1 MSKNTVNFMLH
12 IKVYKSINGNAYNY
26 LLKSRDF
33 FLVRTC
39 TVFGNRFADINLKG
53 DLFGGVT
60 TAIIS
65 LPLALAFGVASGA
78 GAEAGLW
85 GAIMVGFFAALF
97 GGSSSLISEP
107 TGPMTVIMTAVL
119 TSMMAKYPETGMA
132 MSFTVVIMAG
142 AFQVLLGT
150 LKLGKYITL
159 MPYSVISGFM
169 SGIGVIL
176 IILQISPLLGHLAPA
191 GGVIGTL
198 SALPDNILNLKFSE
212 LFLGLLT
219 LGILFFLPQ
228 KYRRYV
234 PAQLIALV
242 AVTLLSVIFFDT
254 DSIRRIGEIPA
265 GLPSLVLP
273 HINADMF
280 TTMVIDALVLGTL
293 GCIDTLLT
301 AVIGDSLTRKEH
313 DSDKELRGQGLA
325 NIISGLFGALPGAG
339 ATMGTVTNIQ
349 VGARSP
355 LSGII
360 RALVLAL
367 VVLVAG
373 GLTEPIPM
381 AVLAGIAVYVGFNIL
396 DWSFIQRAHKVNV
409 QGMAIMYG
417 VMLLTVFVDLIVAV
431 GLGVFIS
438 NIIIIE
444 QLSRVQA
451 RQVKA
456 ISDADENSVPL
467 TDSERGLL
475 DKANGKVL
483 FFYLSGPMIF
493 SVSKAISQ
501 QHSSISDYDVMIL
514 DLTDVPM
521 IDVTVGLA
529 LENAIKDALDARCE
543 VLLLCPN
550 INTRQQLEKF
560 HVLTLVPEGNTYLFR
575 YEALQASLKYV
586 KNTDLLEPT

>member
-1 MSKNTVNFMLH
+1 MFR
-12 IKVYKSINGNAYNY
+12 G
-26 LLKSRDF
+26 
-33 FLVRTC
+33 
-39 TVFGNRFADINLKG
+39 RFADIDLKG
-53 DLFGGVT
+53 DVFGGVT

-85 GAIMVGFFAALF
+85 GAILVGLFAALF
-97 GGSSSLISEP
+97 GGSSTLISEP
-107 TGPMTVIMTAVL
+107 TGPMTVIMTAIL
-119 TSMMAKYPETGMA
+119 TSMVARYPEAGLA
-132 MSFTVVIMAG
+132 VSFTVVMMAG
-142 AFQVLLGT
+142 AFQILLGT

-176 IILQISPLLGHLAPA
+176 IILQLSPLLGQAAPA
-191 GGVIGTL
+191 GGVMGTL
-198 SALPDNILNLKFSE
+198 TALPEIISQMKFSE

-219 LGILFFLPQ
+219 LGILFFLPAQ
-228 KYRRYV
+228 YCKQV
-234 PAQLIALV
+234 PVQLIALV
-242 AVTLLSVIFFDT
+242 GVTLISVLLFDS
-254 DSIRRIGEIPA
+254 DEIRRIGVIPA
-265 GLPSLVLP
+265 GLPSFVIP
-273 HINADMF
+273 TFNAEMF

-325 NIISGLFGALPGAG
+325 NMIAGLFGALPGAG

-355 LSGII
+355 LSGVV

-396 DWSFIQRAHKVNV
+396 DWSFIQRAHKVSV

-438 NIIIIE
+438 NILIIE
-444 QLSRVQA
+444 RLSREQA

-456 ISDADENSVPL
+456 ISDADENDVPL
-467 TDSERGLL
+467 TDSERALL
-475 DKANGKVL
+475 DQANGKVL

-493 SVSKAISQ
+493 SVSKAIAR
-501 QHSSISDYDVMIL
+501 QHNHISDYEAMIL

-529 LENAIKDALDARCE
+529 LENAINDALDAHCA
-543 VLLLCPN
+543 VYLLCPN
-550 INTRQQLEKF
+550 VHTKQQLEKF
-560 HVLTLVPEGNTYLFR
+560 HILDLVPTEQTFSFR
-575 YEALQASLKYV
+575 YEALNAAV
-586 KNTDLLEPT
+586 KQVAQNR

>member
-1 MSKNTVNFMLH
+1 MF
-12 IKVYKSINGNAYNY
+12 G
-26 LLKSRDF
+26 SRF
-33 FLVRTC
+33 K
-39 TVFGNRFADINLKG
+39 DINFKG
-53 DLFGGVT
+53 DIFGGVT

-85 GAIMVGFFAALF
+85 GAIMVGLFASLF
-97 GGSSSLISEP
+97 GGSNTLISEP

-132 MSFTVVIMAG
+132 MTFTVVMMAG
-142 AFQVLLGT
+142 AFQILLGT
-150 LKLGKYITL
+150 LKMGKYVTL

-176 IILQISPLLGHLAPA
+176 IILQLSPLLGHAAPA
-191 GGVIGTL
+191 GGVLGTL
-198 SALPDNILNLKFSE
+198 SALPETISNLKFNE

-219 LGILFFLPQ
+219 LGILFFFPK
-228 KYRRYV
+228 KYRKYV
-234 PAQLIALV
+234 PAQLVALV
-242 AVTLLSVIFFDT
+242 AVTLLSVMLFDT
-254 DSIRRIGEIPA
+254 EDIRRIGEIPA
-265 GLPSLVLP
+265 GLPSLVAP
-273 HINADMF
+273 HIDPDMF
-280 TTMVIDALVLGTL
+280 VEMVIDALVLGTL

-325 NIISGLFGALPGAG
+325 NMISGLFGALPGAG

-355 LSGII
+355 LSGVV

-396 DWSFIQRAHKVNV
+396 DWSFIQRAHKVSFS
-409 QGMAIMYG
+409 GMAIMYG

-431 GLGVFIS
+431 GLGVFVS
-438 NIIIIE
+438 NIMIIE
-444 QLSRVQA
+444 RLSREQA

-456 ISDADENSVPL
+456 ISDADEDDVPL

-475 DKANGKVL
+475 DRANGRVL

-493 SVSKAISQ
+493 SVSKAISR
-501 QHSSISDYDVMIL
+501 QHTSISDYDVMIL

-521 IDVTVGLA
+521 LDVTVGLA

-543 VLLLCPN
+543 VYLLCPN
-550 INTRQQLEKF
+550 QRTREQLEKF
-560 HVLTLVPEGNTYLFR
+560 HIIDLVPDNNMYQFR
-575 YEALQASLKYV
+575 YEALNAAVAHVESDQYQRMTA
-586 KNTDLLEPT
+586 

>member
-1 MSKNTVNFMLH
+1 MF
-12 IKVYKSINGNAYNY
+12 G
-26 LLKSRDF
+26 SRF
-33 FLVRTC
+33 K
-39 TVFGNRFADINLKG
+39 DINFKG
-53 DLFGGVT
+53 DIFGGVT

-85 GAIMVGFFAALF
+85 GAIMVGLFASLF
-97 GGSSSLISEP
+97 GGSNTLISEP

-132 MSFTVVIMAG
+132 MTFTVVMMAG
-142 AFQVLLGT
+142 AFQILLGT
-150 LKLGKYITL
+150 LKMGKYVTL

-176 IILQISPLLGHLAPA
+176 IILQLSPLLGHAAPT
-191 GGVIGTL
+191 GGVLGTL
-198 SALPDNILNLKFSE
+198 SALPETISNLKFNE

-219 LGILFFLPQ
+219 LGILFFFPK
-228 KYRRYV
+228 KYRKYV
-234 PAQLIALV
+234 PAQLVALV
-242 AVTLLSVIFFDT
+242 AVTLLSVMLFDT
-254 DSIRRIGEIPA
+254 EDIRRIGEIPA
-265 GLPSLVLP
+265 GLPSLVAP
-273 HINADMF
+273 HIDPDMF
-280 TTMVIDALVLGTL
+280 VEMVIDALVLGTL

-325 NIISGLFGALPGAG
+325 NMISGLFGALPGAG

-355 LSGII
+355 LSGVV

-396 DWSFIQRAHKVNV
+396 DWSFIQRAHKVSFS
-409 QGMAIMYG
+409 GMAIMYG

-431 GLGVFIS
+431 GLGVFVS
-438 NIIIIE
+438 NIMIIE
-444 QLSRVQA
+444 RLSREQA

-456 ISDADENSVPL
+456 ISDADEDDVPL

-475 DKANGKVL
+475 DRANGRVL

-493 SVSKAISQ
+493 SVSKAISR
-501 QHSSISDYDVMIL
+501 QHTSISDYDVMIL

-521 IDVTVGLA
+521 LDVTVGLA
-529 LENAIKDALDARCE
+529 LENAIKDALDAHCE
-543 VLLLCPN
+543 VYLLFPN
-550 INTRQQLEKF
+550 QRTREQLEKF
-560 HVLTLVPEGNTYLFR
+560 HVIDLVPDNNMYQFR
-575 YEALQASLKYV
+575 YEALNAAVAHVESDQYQRMTA
-586 KNTDLLEPT
+586 

>member
-1 MSKNTVNFMLH
+1 MF
-12 IKVYKSINGNAYNY
+12 G
-26 LLKSRDF
+26 SRF
-33 FLVRTC
+33 K
-39 TVFGNRFADINLKG
+39 DINFKG
-53 DLFGGVT
+53 DIFGGVT

-85 GAIMVGFFAALF
+85 GAIMVGLFASLF
-97 GGSSSLISEP
+97 GGSNTLISEP

-132 MSFTVVIMAG
+132 MTFTVVMMAG
-142 AFQVLLGT
+142 AFQILLGT
-150 LKLGKYITL
+150 LKMGKYVTL

-176 IILQISPLLGHLAPA
+176 IILQLSPLLGHAAPT
-191 GGVIGTL
+191 GGVLGTL
-198 SALPDNILNLKFSE
+198 SALPETISNLKFNE

-219 LGILFFLPQ
+219 LGILFFFPK
-228 KYRRYV
+228 KYRKYV
-234 PAQLIALV
+234 PAQLVALV
-242 AVTLLSVIFFDT
+242 AVTLLSVMLFDT
-254 DSIRRIGEIPA
+254 EDIRRIGEIPA
-265 GLPSLVLP
+265 GLPSLVAL
-273 HINADMF
+273 HIDSDMF
-280 TTMVIDALVLGTL
+280 VEMVIDALVLGTL

-325 NIISGLFGALPGAG
+325 NMISGLFGALPGAG

-355 LSGII
+355 LSGVV

-396 DWSFIQRAHKVNV
+396 DWSFIQRAHKVSFS
-409 QGMAIMYG
+409 GMAIMYG

-431 GLGVFIS
+431 GLGVFVS
-438 NIIIIE
+438 NIMIIE
-444 QLSRVQA
+444 RLSREQA

-456 ISDADENSVPL
+456 ISDADEDDVPL

-475 DKANGKVL
+475 DRANGRVL

-493 SVSKAISQ
+493 SVSKAISR
-501 QHSSISDYDVMIL
+501 QHTSISDYDVMIL

-521 IDVTVGLA
+521 LDVTVGLA
-529 LENAIKDALDARCE
+529 LENAIKDALDAHCE
-543 VLLLCPN
+543 VYLLCPN
-550 INTRQQLEKF
+550 QRTREQLEKF
-560 HVLTLVPEGNTYLFR
+560 HVIDLVPDNNMYQFR
-575 YEALQASLKYV
+575 YEALNAAVAHVESDQYQRMTA
-586 KNTDLLEPT
+586 

>member
-1 MSKNTVNFMLH
+1 MF
-12 IKVYKSINGNAYNY
+12 G
-26 LLKSRDF
+26 SRF
-33 FLVRTC
+33 E
-39 TVFGNRFADINLKG
+39 DINFKG
-53 DLFGGVT
+53 DVFGGVT

-85 GAIMVGFFAALF
+85 GAIMVGLFASLF
-97 GGSSSLISEP
+97 GGSNTLISEP

-132 MSFTVVIMAG
+132 MTFTVVMMAG
-142 AFQVLLGT
+142 AFQILLGT
-150 LKLGKYITL
+150 LKLGKYVTL

-176 IILQISPLLGHLAPA
+176 IILQLSPLMGHAAPS
-191 GGVIGTL
+191 GGVLGTL
-198 SALPDNILNLKFSE
+198 SALPETISNLKFSE
-212 LFLGLLT
+212 LFLGLLA
-219 LGILFFLPQ
+219 LGILFFFPKQ
-228 KYRRYV
+228 YRKYV
-234 PAQLIALV
+234 PAQLVALV
-242 AVTLLSVIFFDT
+242 AVTLLSVILFDT
-254 DSIRRIGEIPA
+254 EDIRRIGEIPA
-265 GLPSLVLP
+265 GLPSLVAP
-273 HINADMF
+273 YIDTDMF
-280 TTMVIDALVLGTL
+280 VEMVIDALVLGTL

-325 NIISGLFGALPGAG
+325 NMISGLFGALPGAG

-355 LSGII
+355 LSGVI
-360 RALVLAL
+360 RALMLAL

-396 DWSFIQRAHKVNV
+396 DWSFIQRAHKVSFS
-409 QGMAIMYG
+409 GMAVMYG

-444 QLSRVQA
+444 RLSREQA

-456 ISDADENSVPL
+456 ISDADEDDVPL

-475 DKANGKVL
+475 DRANGKVL

-493 SVSKAISQ
+493 SVSKAISR

-529 LENAIKDALDARCE
+529 LENAIKDALDANCA
-543 VLLLCPN
+543 VYLLCPN
-550 INTRQQLEKF
+550 ERTREQLEKF
-560 HVLTLVPEGNTYLFR
+560 HVIDLVPDENMYQFR
-575 YEALQASLKYV
+575 YEALNAAVAHVEADQYQRITA
-586 KNTDLLEPT
+586 

>member
-1 MSKNTVNFMLH
+1 MF
-12 IKVYKSINGNAYNY
+12 G
-26 LLKSRDF
+26 SRF
-33 FLVRTC
+33 E
-39 TVFGNRFADINLKG
+39 DINFKG
-53 DLFGGVT
+53 DVFGGVT

-85 GAIMVGFFAALF
+85 GAIMVGLFASLF
-97 GGSSSLISEP
+97 GGSNTLISEP

-132 MSFTVVIMAG
+132 MTFTVVMMAG
-142 AFQVLLGT
+142 AFQILLGT
-150 LKLGKYITL
+150 LKLGKYVTL

-176 IILQISPLLGHLAPA
+176 IILQLSPLMGHAAPS
-191 GGVIGTL
+191 GGVLGTL
-198 SALPDNILNLKFSE
+198 SALPDTISNLKFSE

-219 LGILFFLPQ
+219 LGILFFFPKQ
-228 KYRRYV
+228 YRKYV
-234 PAQLIALV
+234 PAQLVALV
-242 AVTLLSVIFFDT
+242 AVTLLSVMLFDT
-254 DSIRRIGEIPA
+254 EDIRRIGEIPA
-265 GLPSLVLP
+265 GLPSLVAP
-273 HINADMF
+273 HIDPDMF
-280 TTMVIDALVLGTL
+280 VEMVIDALVLGTL

-325 NIISGLFGALPGAG
+325 NMISGLFGALPGAG

-355 LSGII
+355 LSGVI
-360 RALVLAL
+360 RALMLAL

-396 DWSFIQRAHKVNV
+396 DWSFIQRAHKVSFS
-409 QGMAIMYG
+409 GMAVMYG

-444 QLSRVQA
+444 RLSREQA

-456 ISDADENSVPL
+456 ISDADEDDVPL

-475 DKANGKVL
+475 DRANGKVL

-493 SVSKAISQ
+493 SVSKAISR

-529 LENAIKDALDARCE
+529 LENAIKDALDANCA
-543 VLLLCPN
+543 VYLLCPN
-550 INTRQQLEKF
+550 ERTREQLEKF
-560 HVLTLVPEGNTYLFR
+560 HVIDLVPNDNMYQFR
-575 YEALQASLKYV
+575 YEALNAAVAHVEADQYQRITA
-586 KNTDLLEPT
+586 

>member
-1 MSKNTVNFMLH
+1 MF
-12 IKVYKSINGNAYNY
+12 G
-26 LLKSRDF
+26 SRF
-33 FLVRTC
+33 T
-39 TVFGNRFADINLKG
+39 DINLKG
-53 DLFGGVT
+53 DMFGGVT

-85 GAIMVGFFAALF
+85 GAIMVGLFAALF

-107 TGPMTVIMTAVL
+107 TGPMTVIMTAVM
-119 TSMMAKYPETGMA
+119 TSMVAKYPETGMA
-132 MSFTVVIMAG
+132 MTFTVVMMAG
-142 AFQVLLGT
+142 AFQILLGT
-150 LKLGKYITL
+150 LKLGKYVTL

-176 IILQISPLLGHLAPA
+176 IILQLSPLLGHAAPS
-191 GGVIGTL
+191 GGVMGTL
-198 SALPDNILNLKFSE
+198 SALPDTLTNLKVSE
-212 LFLGLLT
+212 LFLGALT
-219 LGILFFLPQ
+219 LGILFGFPA
-228 KYRRYV
+228 KYRKYV
-234 PAQLIALV
+234 PAQLVALV

-265 GLPSLVLP
+265 GLPSLVIP
-273 HINADMF
+273 TISAEQF

-313 DSDKELRGQGLA
+313 DSDKELRGQGIA
-325 NIISGLFGALPGAG
+325 NMLSGLFGALPGAG

-355 LSGII
+355 LSGVI

-381 AVLAGIAVYVGFNIL
+381 TVLAGIAMYVGFNIL
-396 DWSFIQRAHKVNV
+396 DWSFIQRAHKVSYA
-409 QGMAIMYG
+409 GMGVMYG
-417 VMLLTVFVDLIVAV
+417 VMLLTVFVDLIIAV

-438 NIIIIE
+438 NILIIE
-444 QLSRVQA
+444 RLSREQA

-456 ISDADENSVPL
+456 ISDGDDEDDIPL
-467 TDSERGLL
+467 TDSERQLL
-475 DKANGKVL
+475 DSANGKVL

-493 SVSKAISQ
+493 SVSKAISR
-501 QHSSISDYDVMIL
+501 QHSSISDYEAMIL

-529 LENAIKDALDARCE
+529 LENAIKDALDAQCE
-543 VLLLCPN
+543 VYLLCPN
-550 INTRQQLEKF
+550 ENTRQQLEKF
-560 HVLTLVPEGNTYLFR
+560 HVIDLVPESNTYRFR
-575 YEALQASLKYV
+575 YEALTAATSYV
-586 KNTDLLEPT
+586 ERDEHQFESV

>member
-1 MSKNTVNFMLH
+1 MF
-12 IKVYKSINGNAYNY
+12 G
-26 LLKSRDF
+26 SRF
-33 FLVRTC
+33 K
-39 TVFGNRFADINLKG
+39 DINFKG
-53 DLFGGVT
+53 DIFGGVT

-85 GAIMVGFFAALF
+85 GAIMVGLFASLF
-97 GGSSSLISEP
+97 GGSNTLISEP

-132 MSFTVVIMAG
+132 MTFTVVMMAG
-142 AFQVLLGT
+142 AFQILLGT
-150 LKLGKYITL
+150 LKMGKYVTL

-176 IILQISPLLGHLAPA
+176 IILQLSPLLGHAAPT
-191 GGVIGTL
+191 GGVLGTL
-198 SALPDNILNLKFSE
+198 SALPETISNLKFNE

-219 LGILFFLPQ
+219 LGILFFFPK
-228 KYRRYV
+228 KYRKYV
-234 PAQLIALV
+234 PAQLVALV
-242 AVTLLSVIFFDT
+242 AVTLLSVMLFDT
-254 DSIRRIGEIPA
+254 EDIRRIGEIPA
-265 GLPSLVLP
+265 GLPSLVAP
-273 HINADMF
+273 HIDPDMF
-280 TTMVIDALVLGTL
+280 VEMVIDALVLGTL

-325 NIISGLFGALPGAG
+325 NMISGLFGALPGAG

-355 LSGII
+355 LSGVV

-396 DWSFIQRAHKVNV
+396 DWSFIQRAHKVSFS
-409 QGMAIMYG
+409 GMAIMYG

-431 GLGVFIS
+431 GLGVFVS
-438 NIIIIE
+438 NIMIIE
-444 QLSRVQA
+444 RLSREQA

-456 ISDADENSVPL
+456 ISDADEDDVPL

-475 DKANGKVL
+475 DRANGRVL

-493 SVSKAISQ
+493 SVSKAISR
-501 QHSSISDYDVMIL
+501 QHTSISDYDVMIL

-521 IDVTVGLA
+521 LDVTVGLA

-543 VLLLCPN
+543 VYLLCPN
-550 INTRQQLEKF
+550 QRTREQLEKF
-560 HVLTLVPEGNTYLFR
+560 HVIDLVPDNNMYQFR
-575 YEALQASLKYV
+575 YEALNAAVAHVESDQYQRM
-586 KNTDLLEPT
+586 TT

>member
-1 MSKNTVNFMLH
+1 MF
-12 IKVYKSINGNAYNY
+12 G
-26 LLKSRDF
+26 SRF
-33 FLVRTC
+33 E
-39 TVFGNRFADINLKG
+39 DINFKG
-53 DLFGGVT
+53 DVFGGVT

-85 GAIMVGFFAALF
+85 GAIMVGLFASLF
-97 GGSSSLISEP
+97 GGSNTLISEP

-132 MSFTVVIMAG
+132 MTFTVVMMAG
-142 AFQVLLGT
+142 AFQILLGT
-150 LKLGKYITL
+150 LKLGKYVTL

-176 IILQISPLLGHLAPA
+176 IILQLSPLMGHAAPS
-191 GGVIGTL
+191 GGVLGTL
-198 SALPDNILNLKFSE
+198 SALPETISNLKFSE

-219 LGILFFLPQ
+219 LGILFFFPKQ
-228 KYRRYV
+228 YRKYI
-234 PAQLIALV
+234 PAQLVALV
-242 AVTLLSVIFFDT
+242 AVTLLSVMFFDT
-254 DSIRRIGEIPA
+254 EDIRRIGEIPA
-265 GLPSLVLP
+265 GLPSLVAP
-273 HINADMF
+273 HIDPDMF
-280 TTMVIDALVLGTL
+280 VEMVIDALVLGTL

-325 NIISGLFGALPGAG
+325 NMISGLFGALPGAG

-355 LSGII
+355 LSGVI
-360 RALVLAL
+360 RALMLAL

-396 DWSFIQRAHKVNV
+396 DWSFIQRAHKVGFS
-409 QGMAIMYG
+409 GMAVMYG

-444 QLSRVQA
+444 RLSREQA

-456 ISDADENSVPL
+456 ISDADEDDVPL

-475 DKANGKVL
+475 DRANGKVL

-493 SVSKAISQ
+493 SVSKAISR

-529 LENAIKDALDARCE
+529 LENAIKDALDANCA
-543 VLLLCPN
+543 VYLLCPN
-550 INTRQQLEKF
+550 ERTREQLEKF
-560 HVLTLVPEGNTYLFR
+560 HVIDLVPNDNMYQFR
-575 YEALQASLKYV
+575 YEALNAAVAHVEADQYQRITA
-586 KNTDLLEPT
+586 

>member
-1 MSKNTVNFMLH
+1 MF
-12 IKVYKSINGNAYNY
+12 G
-26 LLKSRDF
+26 SRF
-33 FLVRTC
+33 K
-39 TVFGNRFADINLKG
+39 DINFKG
-53 DLFGGVT
+53 DIFGGVT

-85 GAIMVGFFAALF
+85 GAIMVGLFASLF
-97 GGSSSLISEP
+97 GGSNTLISEP

-132 MSFTVVIMAG
+132 MTFTVVMMAG
-142 AFQVLLGT
+142 AFQILLGT
-150 LKLGKYITL
+150 LKMGKYVTL

-176 IILQISPLLGHLAPA
+176 IILQLSPLLGHAAPT
-191 GGVIGTL
+191 GGVLGTL
-198 SALPDNILNLKFSE
+198 SALPETISNLKFNE

-219 LGILFFLPQ
+219 LGILFFFPK
-228 KYRRYV
+228 KYRKYV
-234 PAQLIALV
+234 PAQLVALV
-242 AVTLLSVIFFDT
+242 AVTLLSVMLFDT
-254 DSIRRIGEIPA
+254 EDIRRIGEIPA
-265 GLPSLVLP
+265 GLPSLVAP
-273 HINADMF
+273 HIDPDMF
-280 TTMVIDALVLGTL
+280 VEMVIDALVLGTL

-313 DSDKELRGQGLA
+313 DSDKELRSQGLA
-325 NIISGLFGALPGAG
+325 NMISGLFGALPGAG

-355 LSGII
+355 LSGVV

-396 DWSFIQRAHKVNV
+396 DWSFIQRAHKVSFS
-409 QGMAIMYG
+409 GMAIMYG

-431 GLGVFIS
+431 GLGVFVS
-438 NIIIIE
+438 NIMIIE
-444 QLSRVQA
+444 RLSREQA

-456 ISDADENSVPL
+456 ISDADEDDVPL

-475 DKANGKVL
+475 DRANGRVL

-493 SVSKAISQ
+493 SVSKAISR
-501 QHSSISDYDVMIL
+501 QHTSISDYDVMIL

-521 IDVTVGLA
+521 LDVTVGLA

-543 VLLLCPN
+543 VYLLCPN
-550 INTRQQLEKF
+550 QRTREQLEKF
-560 HVLTLVPEGNTYLFR
+560 HVIDLVPDNNMYQFR
-575 YEALQASLKYV
+575 YEALNAAVAHVESDHYQRMTA
-586 KNTDLLEPT
+586 

>member
-1 MSKNTVNFMLH
+1 MFR
-12 IKVYKSINGNAYNY
+12 G
-26 LLKSRDF
+26 
-33 FLVRTC
+33 
-39 TVFGNRFADINLKG
+39 RFADIDLKG
-53 DLFGGVT
+53 DVFGGVT

-85 GAIMVGFFAALF
+85 GAILVGLFAALF
-97 GGSSSLISEP
+97 GGSSTLISEP
-107 TGPMTVIMTAVL
+107 TGPMTVIMTAIL
-119 TSMMAKYPETGMA
+119 TSMVSRYPETGLA
-132 MSFTVVIMAG
+132 VSFTVVMMAG
-142 AFQVLLGT
+142 AFQIVLGT

-176 IILQISPLLGHLAPA
+176 IILQLSPLLGQAAPA
-191 GGVIGTL
+191 GGVMGTL
-198 SALPDNILNLKFSE
+198 TALPEIISQMKFSE

-219 LGILFFLPQ
+219 LGILFFLPAQ
-228 KYRRYV
+228 YRKQV
-234 PAQLIALV
+234 PVQLVSLV
-242 AVTLLSVIFFDT
+242 GVTLVSVLLFDS
-254 DSIRRIGEIPA
+254 DEIRRIGVIPA
-265 GLPSLVLP
+265 GLPSFVIP
-273 HINADMF
+273 TFNAEMF

-325 NIISGLFGALPGAG
+325 NMIAGLLGALPGAG

-355 LSGII
+355 LSGVV

-396 DWSFIQRAHKVNV
+396 DWSFIQRAHKVSV

-438 NIIIIE
+438 NILIIE
-444 QLSRVQA
+444 RLSREQA

-456 ISDADENSVPL
+456 ISDADENDVPL
-467 TDSERGLL
+467 TDSERALL
-475 DKANGKVL
+475 DQANGKVL

-493 SVSKAISQ
+493 SVSKAIAR
-501 QHSSISDYDVMIL
+501 QHNHISDYEAMIL

-529 LENAIKDALDARCE
+529 LENAINDALDAHCA
-543 VLLLCPN
+543 VYLLCPN
-550 INTRQQLEKF
+550 VHTKQQLEKF
-560 HVLTLVPEGNTYLFR
+560 HILDLVPTEQTFSFR
-575 YEALQASLKYV
+575 YEALNAAV
-586 KNTDLLEPT
+586 KQVAQNR

>member
-1 MSKNTVNFMLH
+1 M
-12 IKVYKSINGNAYNY
+12 
-26 LLKSRDF
+26 
-33 FLVRTC
+33 
-39 TVFGNRFADINLKG
+39 FGDRFNDINLKG

-85 GAIMVGFFAALF
+85 GAILVGLFAALF
-97 GGSSSLISEP
+97 GGSSTLISEP

-119 TSMMAKYPETGMA
+119 TSMVAKYPESGIA
-132 MSFTVVIMAG
+132 ISFTIVMMAG
-142 AFQVLLGT
+142 AFQVLIGT

-159 MPYSVISGFM
+159 MPYSVVSGFM

-176 IILQISPLLGHLAPA
+176 IILQLSPLLGHAAPV
-191 GGVIGTL
+191 GGVLGTL
-198 SALPDNILNLKFSE
+198 SALPETISNMKFSE
-212 LFLGLLT
+212 FFLGLLT
-219 LGILFFLPQ
+219 LGILFFFPKQ
-228 KYRRYV
+228 YRKYV
-234 PAQLIALV
+234 PAQLVALV
-242 AVTLLSVIFFDT
+242 AVTLLSVIVFDF
-254 DSIRRIGEIPA
+254 DDVRRIGEIPT
-265 GLPSLVLP
+265 GLPSLVVP
-273 HINADMF
+273 VINGEIF
-280 TTMVIDALVLGTL
+280 TAMVIDALVLGTL

-325 NIISGLFGALPGAG
+325 NMISGLFGALPGAG

-355 LSGII
+355 LSGVI
-360 RALVLAL
+360 RALILAL
-367 VVLVAG
+367 VVLVAS

-381 AVLAGIAVYVGFNIL
+381 AVLAGIAVYVGFGIL
-396 DWSFIQRAHKVNV
+396 DWSFIQRAHRVSV

-438 NIIIIE
+438 NILIIE
-444 QLSRVQA
+444 RLSRVQA
-451 RQVKA
+451 KQVKA
-456 ISDADENSVPL
+456 ISDADENDVPL

-475 DKANGKVL
+475 DRANGKVL

-493 SVSKAISQ
+493 SVSKAISR
-501 QHSSISDYDVMIL
+501 QHSSIADYEAMIL

-529 LENAIKDALDARCE
+529 LENAIKDAQEAQCD
-543 VLLLCPN
+543 VYLLCPN
-550 INTRQQLEKF
+550 ERVREQLEKF
-560 HVLTLVPEGNTYLFR
+560 HVLDLVPDENTFKFR
-575 YEALQASLKYV
+575 YEALNAAVNKVEQDEHQGAFI
-586 KNTDLLEPT
+586 

>member
-1 MSKNTVNFMLH
+1 MF
-12 IKVYKSINGNAYNY
+12 G
-26 LLKSRDF
+26 SRF
-33 FLVRTC
+33 K
-39 TVFGNRFADINLKG
+39 DINFKG
-53 DLFGGVT
+53 DIFGGVT

-85 GAIMVGFFAALF
+85 GAIMVGLFASLF
-97 GGSSSLISEP
+97 GGSNTLISEP

-132 MSFTVVIMAG
+132 MTFTVVMMAG
-142 AFQVLLGT
+142 AFQILLGT
-150 LKLGKYITL
+150 LKMGKYVTL

-176 IILQISPLLGHLAPA
+176 IILQLSPLLGHAAPT
-191 GGVIGTL
+191 GGVLGTL
-198 SALPDNILNLKFSE
+198 SALPETISNLKFNE

-219 LGILFFLPQ
+219 LGILFFFPK
-228 KYRRYV
+228 KYRKYV
-234 PAQLIALV
+234 PAQLVALV
-242 AVTLLSVIFFDT
+242 AVTLLSVMLFDT
-254 DSIRRIGEIPA
+254 EDIRRIGEIPA
-265 GLPSLVLP
+265 GLPSLVAP
-273 HINADMF
+273 HIDPDMF
-280 TTMVIDALVLGTL
+280 IEMVIDALVLGTL

-325 NIISGLFGALPGAG
+325 NMISGLFGALPGAG

-355 LSGII
+355 LSGVV

-396 DWSFIQRAHKVNV
+396 DWSFIQRAHKVSFS
-409 QGMAIMYG
+409 GMAIMYG

-431 GLGVFIS
+431 GLGVFVS
-438 NIIIIE
+438 NIMIIE
-444 QLSRVQA
+444 RLSREQA

-456 ISDADENSVPL
+456 ISDADEDDVPL

-475 DKANGKVL
+475 DRANGRVL

-493 SVSKAISQ
+493 SVSKAISR
-501 QHSSISDYDVMIL
+501 QHTSISDYDVMIL

-521 IDVTVGLA
+521 LDVTVGLA

-543 VLLLCPN
+543 VYLLCPN
-550 INTRQQLEKF
+550 QRTREQLEKF
-560 HVLTLVPEGNTYLFR
+560 HVIDLVPDNNMYQFR
-575 YEALQASLKYV
+575 YEALNAAVAHVESDQYQRMTA
-586 KNTDLLEPT
+586 

>member
-1 MSKNTVNFMLH
+1 MF
-12 IKVYKSINGNAYNY
+12 G
-26 LLKSRDF
+26 SRF
-33 FLVRTC
+33 K
-39 TVFGNRFADINLKG
+39 DINFKG
-53 DLFGGVT
+53 DIFGGVT

-85 GAIMVGFFAALF
+85 GAIMVGLFASLF
-97 GGSSSLISEP
+97 GGSNTLISEP

-119 TSMMAKYPETGMA
+119 TSMMTKYPETGMA
-132 MSFTVVIMAG
+132 MTFTVVMMAG
-142 AFQVLLGT
+142 AFQILLGT
-150 LKLGKYITL
+150 LKMGKYVTL

-176 IILQISPLLGHLAPA
+176 IILQLSPLLGHAAPT
-191 GGVIGTL
+191 GGVLGTL
-198 SALPDNILNLKFSE
+198 SALPETISNLKFNE

-219 LGILFFLPQ
+219 LGILFFFPK
-228 KYRRYV
+228 KYRKYV
-234 PAQLIALV
+234 PAQLVALV
-242 AVTLLSVIFFDT
+242 AVTLLSVMLFDT
-254 DSIRRIGEIPA
+254 EDIRRIGEIPA
-265 GLPSLVLP
+265 GLPSLVAP
-273 HINADMF
+273 YIDPDMF
-280 TTMVIDALVLGTL
+280 VEMVIDALVLGTL

-325 NIISGLFGALPGAG
+325 NMISGLFGALPGAG

-355 LSGII
+355 LSGVV

-396 DWSFIQRAHKVNV
+396 DWSFIQRAHKVSFS
-409 QGMAIMYG
+409 GMAIMYG

-431 GLGVFIS
+431 GLGVFVS
-438 NIIIIE
+438 NIMIIE
-444 QLSRVQA
+444 RLSREQA

-456 ISDADENSVPL
+456 ISDADEDDVPL

-475 DKANGKVL
+475 DRANGRVL

-493 SVSKAISQ
+493 SVSKAISR
-501 QHSSISDYDVMIL
+501 QHTSISDYDVMIL

-521 IDVTVGLA
+521 LDVTVGLA

-543 VLLLCPN
+543 VYLLCPN
-550 INTRQQLEKF
+550 QRTREQLEKF
-560 HVLTLVPEGNTYLFR
+560 HVIDLVPDNNMYQFR
-575 YEALQASLKYV
+575 YEALNAAVAHVESDQYQRMRA
-586 KNTDLLEPT
+586 

>member
-1 MSKNTVNFMLH
+1 MF
-12 IKVYKSINGNAYNY
+12 G
-26 LLKSRDF
+26 SRF
-33 FLVRTC
+33 K
-39 TVFGNRFADINLKG
+39 DINFKG
-53 DLFGGVT
+53 DIFGGVT

-85 GAIMVGFFAALF
+85 GAIMVGLFASLF
-97 GGSSSLISEP
+97 GGSNTLISEP

-132 MSFTVVIMAG
+132 MTFTVVMMAG
-142 AFQVLLGT
+142 AFQILLGT
-150 LKLGKYITL
+150 LKMGKYVTL

-176 IILQISPLLGHLAPA
+176 IILQLSPLLGHAAPT
-191 GGVIGTL
+191 GGVLGTL
-198 SALPDNILNLKFSE
+198 SALPETISNLKFNE

-219 LGILFFLPQ
+219 LGILFFFPK
-228 KYRRYV
+228 KYRKYV
-234 PAQLIALV
+234 PAQLVALV
-242 AVTLLSVIFFDT
+242 AVTLLSVMLFDT
-254 DSIRRIGEIPA
+254 EDIRRIGEIPA
-265 GLPSLVLP
+265 GLPSLVAP
-273 HINADMF
+273 YIDPDMF
-280 TTMVIDALVLGTL
+280 VEMVIDALVLGTL

-325 NIISGLFGALPGAG
+325 NMISGLFGALPGAG

-355 LSGII
+355 LSGVV

-396 DWSFIQRAHKVNV
+396 DWSFIQRAHKVSFS
-409 QGMAIMYG
+409 GMAIMYG

-431 GLGVFIS
+431 GLGVFVS
-438 NIIIIE
+438 NIMIIE
-444 QLSRVQA
+444 RLSREQA

-456 ISDADENSVPL
+456 ISDADEDDVPL

-475 DKANGKVL
+475 DRANGRVL

-493 SVSKAISQ
+493 SVSKAISR
-501 QHSSISDYDVMIL
+501 QHTSISDYDVMIL

-521 IDVTVGLA
+521 LDVTVGLA
-529 LENAIKDALDARCE
+529 LENAIKDALDAHCE
-543 VLLLCPN
+543 VYLLCPN
-550 INTRQQLEKF
+550 QRTREQLEKF
-560 HVLTLVPEGNTYLFR
+560 HVIDLVPDNNMYQFR
-575 YEALQASLKYV
+575 YEALNAAVAHVESDQYQRMTA
-586 KNTDLLEPT
+586 

>member
-1 MSKNTVNFMLH
+1 MYSKEL
-12 IKVYKSINGNAYNY
+12 
-26 LLKSRDF
+26 
-33 FLVRTC
+33 
-39 TVFGNRFADINLKG
+39 TVFGQRFENINLKG

-85 GAIMVGFFAALF
+85 GAIMVGLFASLF
-97 GGSSSLISEP
+97 GGSSTLISEP

-119 TSMMAKYPETGMA
+119 TSMVAKYPETGIA
-132 MSFTVVIMAG
+132 MTFTVVMMAG
-142 AFQVLLGT
+142 AFQILLGT

-176 IILQISPLLGHLAPA
+176 IILQLSPLLGHAAPS

-198 SALPDNILNLKFSE
+198 SALPDTLSNLDIKE

-219 LGILFFLPQ
+219 LVVLFLFPQ
-228 KYRRYV
+228 HYRKYV
-234 PAQLIALV
+234 PAQLVALV
-242 AVTLLSVIFFDT
+242 AVTLISVIIFDM

-265 GLPSLVLP
+265 GLPSIVIP
-273 HINADMF
+273 TINSDMF
-280 TTMVIDALVLGTL
+280 MTMVIDALVLGTL

-325 NIISGLFGALPGAG
+325 NMISGLFGALPGAG

-355 LSGII
+355 LSGVF
-360 RALVLAL
+360 RAAVLAL

-396 DWSFIQRAHKVNV
+396 DWSFIQRAHKVSV

-444 QLSRVQA
+444 RLSREQA

-456 ISDADENSVPL
+456 ISDADEDDVPL
-467 TDSERGLL
+467 TESERGLL

-493 SVSKAISQ
+493 SVSKAISR
-501 QHSSISDYDVMIL
+501 QHTSISDYEVMIL

-529 LENAIKDALDARCE
+529 LENAINDALDANCK
-543 VLLLCPN
+543 VYLLCPN
-550 INTRQQLEKF
+550 KQTREQLEKF
-560 HVLTLVPEGNTYLFR
+560 HVTDLVPDENTFKFR
-575 YEALQASLKYV
+575 YEALKSAIKYV
-586 KNTDLLEPT
+586 SPSEE

>member
-1 MSKNTVNFMLH
+1 MF
-12 IKVYKSINGNAYNY
+12 G
-26 LLKSRDF
+26 SRF
-33 FLVRTC
+33 K
-39 TVFGNRFADINLKG
+39 DINFKG
-53 DLFGGVT
+53 DIFGGVT

-85 GAIMVGFFAALF
+85 GAIMVGLFASLF
-97 GGSSSLISEP
+97 GGSNTLISEP

-132 MSFTVVIMAG
+132 MTFTVVMMAG
-142 AFQVLLGT
+142 AFQILLGT
-150 LKLGKYITL
+150 LKMGKYVTL

-176 IILQISPLLGHLAPA
+176 IILQLSPLLGHAAPA
-191 GGVIGTL
+191 GGVLGTL
-198 SALPDNILNLKFSE
+198 SALPETISNLKFNE

-219 LGILFFLPQ
+219 LGILFFFPK
-228 KYRRYV
+228 KYRKYV
-234 PAQLIALV
+234 PAQLVALV
-242 AVTLLSVIFFDT
+242 AVTLLSVMLFDT
-254 DSIRRIGEIPA
+254 EDIRRIGEIPA
-265 GLPSLVLP
+265 GLPSLVAP
-273 HINADMF
+273 HIDPDMF
-280 TTMVIDALVLGTL
+280 VEMVIDALVLGTL

-325 NIISGLFGALPGAG
+325 NMISGLFGALPGAG

-355 LSGII
+355 LSGVV

-396 DWSFIQRAHKVNV
+396 DWSFIQRAHKVSFS
-409 QGMAIMYG
+409 GMAIMYG

-431 GLGVFIS
+431 GLGVFVS
-438 NIIIIE
+438 NIMIIE
-444 QLSRVQA
+444 RLSREQA

-456 ISDADENSVPL
+456 ISDADEDDVPL

-475 DKANGKVL
+475 DRANGRVL

-493 SVSKAISQ
+493 SVSKAISR
-501 QHSSISDYDVMIL
+501 QHTSISDYDVMIL

-521 IDVTVGLA
+521 LDVTVGLA

-543 VLLLCPN
+543 VYLLCPN
-550 INTRQQLEKF
+550 QRTREQLEKF
-560 HVLTLVPEGNTYLFR
+560 HVIDLVPDNNMYQFR
-575 YEALQASLKYV
+575 YEALNAAVAHVESDQYLRMTA
-586 KNTDLLEPT
+586 

>member
-1 MSKNTVNFMLH
+1 ML
-12 IKVYKSINGNAYNY
+12 G
-26 LLKSRDF
+26 D
-33 FLVRTC
+33 
-39 TVFGNRFADINLKG
+39 RFQDMDIKG

-60 TAIIS
+60 TAVIS

-85 GAIMVGFFAALF
+85 GAIMVGFFAALW
-97 GGSSSLISEP
+97 GGSTTLISEP

-132 MSFTVVIMAG
+132 MAFTIVMMAG

-150 LKLGKYITL
+150 LKLGKYVTL

-176 IILQISPLLGHLAPA
+176 ILLQISPLLGQVAPA
-191 GGVIGTL
+191 GGVMGTL
-198 SALPDNILNLKFSE
+198 SALPTILANIKFGE
-212 LFLGLLT
+212 LFLGVVT
-219 LGILFFLPQ
+219 LGILFFLP
-228 KYRRYV
+228 KEYRKYV
-234 PAQLIALV
+234 PAQLVALV
-242 AVTLLSVIFFDT
+242 AVTLLSMIIFDM

-265 GLPSLVLP
+265 GLPSLVIP
-273 HINADMF
+273 HFNADMF
-280 TTMVIDALVLGTL
+280 TAMVIDALVLGTL

-313 DSDKELRGQGLA
+313 DSDKELRGQGFA
-325 NIISGLFGALPGAG
+325 NMISGLFGALPGAG

-360 RALVLAL
+360 RAAVLAL
-367 VVLVAG
+367 VVLIAG

-396 DWSFIQRAHKVNV
+396 DWSFIQRAHKVSV

-438 NIIIIE
+438 NILIIE
-444 QLSRVQA
+444 QLSREQTRTV
-451 RQVKA
+451 RS
-456 ISDADENSVPL
+456 ISDTDGDDKDLPL
-467 TDSERGLL
+467 TEEERVIL
-475 DKANGKVL
+475 DRANGKLL
-483 FFYLSGPMIF
+483 FLYLSGPMIF
-493 SVSKAISQ
+493 SVSKAISR
-501 QHSSISDYDVMIL
+501 QHTRVSDYEVMIL

-529 LENAIKDALDARCE
+529 LENAIKDALDAQCE
-543 VLLLCPN
+543 VFLLCPN
-550 INTRQQLEKF
+550 EPTRQELEKF
-560 HVLTLVPEGNTYLFR
+560 HVIDLVPDNNTYALR
-575 YEALQASLKYV
+575 QDALEAALTYIES
-586 KNTDLLEPT
+586 KNRADALPVS

>member
-1 MSKNTVNFMLH
+1 MF
-12 IKVYKSINGNAYNY
+12 G
-26 LLKSRDF
+26 SRF
-33 FLVRTC
+33 K
-39 TVFGNRFADINLKG
+39 DINFKG
-53 DLFGGVT
+53 DIFGGVT

-85 GAIMVGFFAALF
+85 GAIMVGLFASLF
-97 GGSSSLISEP
+97 GGSNTLISEP

-132 MSFTVVIMAG
+132 MTFTVVMMAG
-142 AFQVLLGT
+142 AFQILLGT
-150 LKLGKYITL
+150 LKMGKYVIL

-176 IILQISPLLGHLAPA
+176 IILQLSPLLGHAAPT
-191 GGVIGTL
+191 GGVLGTL
-198 SALPDNILNLKFSE
+198 SALPETISNLKFNE

-219 LGILFFLPQ
+219 LGILFFFPK
-228 KYRRYV
+228 KYRKYV
-234 PAQLIALV
+234 PAQLVALV
-242 AVTLLSVIFFDT
+242 AATLLSVMLFDT
-254 DSIRRIGEIPA
+254 EDIRRIGEIPA
-265 GLPSLVLP
+265 GLPSLVAP
-273 HINADMF
+273 HIDPDMF
-280 TTMVIDALVLGTL
+280 VEMVIDALVLGTL

-325 NIISGLFGALPGAG
+325 NMISGLFGALPGAG

-355 LSGII
+355 LSGVV

-396 DWSFIQRAHKVNV
+396 DWSFIQRAHKVSFS
-409 QGMAIMYG
+409 GMAIMYG

-431 GLGVFIS
+431 GLGVFVS
-438 NIIIIE
+438 NIMIIE
-444 QLSRVQA
+444 RLSREQA

-456 ISDADENSVPL
+456 ISDADEDDVPL

-475 DKANGKVL
+475 DRANGRVL

-493 SVSKAISQ
+493 SVSKAISR
-501 QHSSISDYDVMIL
+501 QHTSISDYDVMIL

-521 IDVTVGLA
+521 LDVTVGLA

-543 VLLLCPN
+543 VYLLCPN
-550 INTRQQLEKF
+550 QRTREQLEKF
-560 HVLTLVPEGNTYLFR
+560 HVIDLVPDNNMYQFR
-575 YEALQASLKYV
+575 YEALNAAVAHVESDQYQRMTA
-586 KNTDLLEPT
+586 

>member
-1 MSKNTVNFMLH
+1 MFQ
-12 IKVYKSINGNAYNY
+12 A
-26 LLKSRDF
+26 
-33 FLVRTC
+33 
-39 TVFGNRFADINLKG
+39 RFADLNLRG

-85 GAIMVGFFAALF
+85 GAILVGLFAALF
-97 GGSSSLISEP
+97 GGSSTLISEP
-107 TGPMTVIMTAVL
+107 TGPMTVIMTAIL
-119 TSMMAKYPETGMA
+119 TAMVARYPESGA
-132 MSFTVVIMAG
+132 AIAFTVVMMAG
-142 AFQVLLGT
+142 AFQILLGT

-159 MPYSVISGFM
+159 MPYSVVSGFM

-176 IILQISPLLGHLAPA
+176 IILQLSPLLGHPSPG
-191 GGVIGTL
+191 GGVLGTL
-198 SALPDNILNLKFSE
+198 SALPDLLANLKFSE

-228 KYRRYV
+228 KYRKQV
-234 PAQLIALV
+234 PTQLVALV
-242 AVTLLSVIFFDT
+242 VVTLFSVIFFAT
-254 DSIRRIGEIPA
+254 DDIRRIGEIPA
-265 GLPSLVLP
+265 GLPSIVVP
-273 HINADMF
+273 TF
-280 TTMVIDALVLGTL
+280 TSDIVVTMVIDALVLGTL

-313 DSDKELRGQGLA
+313 DSDRELQGQGIA
-325 NIISGLFGALPGAG
+325 NMVAGLFGALPGAG

-355 LSGII
+355 LSGVT
-360 RALVLAL
+360 RALMLAL

-381 AVLAGIAVYVGFNIL
+381 AVLAGIAVYVGVNIL
-396 DWSFIQRAHKVNV
+396 DWAFIQRAHKISL

-438 NIIIIE
+438 NILVIE
-444 QLSRVQA
+444 RLSREQA

-456 ISDADENSVPL
+456 ISDADDDDVPL
-467 TDSERGLL
+467 TESERKLL

-493 SVSKAISQ
+493 SVSKAITR
-501 QHSSISDYDVMIL
+501 QHSSVDQYQAMIL

-529 LENAIKDALDARCE
+529 LENAIRNALEVNCE
-543 VLLLCPN
+543 VYLLCPN
-550 INTRQQLEKF
+550 EKTRSELEKF
-560 HVLTLVPEGNTYLFR
+560 HVIDLVPDQNMFTFR
-575 YEALQASLKYV
+575 YEALNAAV
-586 KNTDLLEPT
+586 KQVNT

>member
-1 MSKNTVNFMLH
+1 MF
-12 IKVYKSINGNAYNY
+12 G
-26 LLKSRDF
+26 SRF
-33 FLVRTC
+33 K
-39 TVFGNRFADINLKG
+39 DINFKG
-53 DLFGGVT
+53 DIFGGVT

-85 GAIMVGFFAALF
+85 GAIMVGLFASLF
-97 GGSSSLISEP
+97 GGSNTLISEP

-132 MSFTVVIMAG
+132 MTFTVVMMAG
-142 AFQVLLGT
+142 AFQILLGT
-150 LKLGKYITL
+150 LKMGKYVTL

-176 IILQISPLLGHLAPA
+176 IILQLSPLLGHAAPT
-191 GGVIGTL
+191 GGVLGTL
-198 SALPDNILNLKFSE
+198 SALPETISNLKFNE

-219 LGILFFLPQ
+219 LGILFLFPK
-228 KYRRYV
+228 KYRKYV
-234 PAQLIALV
+234 PAQLVALV
-242 AVTLLSVIFFDT
+242 AVTLLSVMLFDT
-254 DSIRRIGEIPA
+254 EDIRRIGEIPA
-265 GLPSLVLP
+265 GLPSLVAP
-273 HINADMF
+273 HIDPNMF
-280 TTMVIDALVLGTL
+280 VEMVIDALVLGTL

-325 NIISGLFGALPGAG
+325 NMISGLFGALPGAG

-355 LSGII
+355 LSGVV

-396 DWSFIQRAHKVNV
+396 DWSFIQRAHKVSFS
-409 QGMAIMYG
+409 GMAIMYG

-431 GLGVFIS
+431 GLGVFVS
-438 NIIIIE
+438 NIMIIE
-444 QLSRVQA
+444 RLSREQA

-456 ISDADENSVPL
+456 ISDADEDDVPL

-475 DKANGKVL
+475 DRANGRVL

-493 SVSKAISQ
+493 SVSKAISR
-501 QHSSISDYDVMIL
+501 QHTSISDYDVMIL

-521 IDVTVGLA
+521 LDVTVGLA
-529 LENAIKDALDARCE
+529 LENAIKDALDAHCE
-543 VLLLCPN
+543 VYLLCPN
-550 INTRQQLEKF
+550 QRTREQLEKF
-560 HVLTLVPEGNTYLFR
+560 HVIDLVPDNNMYQFR
-575 YEALQASLKYV
+575 YEALNAAVAHVESDQYQRMTA
-586 KNTDLLEPT
+586 

>member
-1 MSKNTVNFMLH
+1 M
-12 IKVYKSINGNAYNY
+12 
-26 LLKSRDF
+26 
-33 FLVRTC
+33 
-39 TVFGNRFADINLKG
+39 
-53 DLFGGVT
+53 T

-85 GAIMVGFFAALF
+85 GAIMVGLFASLF
-97 GGSSSLISEP
+97 GGSNTLISEP

-132 MSFTVVIMAG
+132 MTFTVVMMAG
-142 AFQVLLGT
+142 AFQILLGT
-150 LKLGKYITL
+150 LKMGKYVTL

-176 IILQISPLLGHLAPA
+176 IILQLSPLLGHAAPT
-191 GGVIGTL
+191 GGVLGTL
-198 SALPDNILNLKFSE
+198 SALPETISNLKFNE

-219 LGILFFLPQ
+219 LGILFFFPK
-228 KYRRYV
+228 KYRKYV
-234 PAQLIALV
+234 PAQLVALV
-242 AVTLLSVIFFDT
+242 AVTLLSVMLFDT
-254 DSIRRIGEIPA
+254 EDIRRIGEIPA
-265 GLPSLVLP
+265 GLPSLVAP
-273 HINADMF
+273 HIDPDMF
-280 TTMVIDALVLGTL
+280 VEMVIDALVLGTL

-325 NIISGLFGALPGAG
+325 NMISGLFGALPGAG

-355 LSGII
+355 LSGVV

-396 DWSFIQRAHKVNV
+396 DWSFIQRAHKVSFS
-409 QGMAIMYG
+409 GMAIMYG

-431 GLGVFIS
+431 GLGVFVS
-438 NIIIIE
+438 NIMIIE
-444 QLSRVQA
+444 RLSREQA

-456 ISDADENSVPL
+456 ISDADEDDVPL

-475 DKANGKVL
+475 DRANGRVL

-493 SVSKAISQ
+493 SVSKAISR
-501 QHSSISDYDVMIL
+501 QHTSISDYDVMIL

-521 IDVTVGLA
+521 LDVTVGLA

-543 VLLLCPN
+543 VYLLCPN
-550 INTRQQLEKF
+550 QRTREQLEKF
-560 HVLTLVPEGNTYLFR
+560 HVIDLVPDNNMYQFR
-575 YEALQASLKYV
+575 YEALNAAVAHVESDHYQRMTA
-586 KNTDLLEPT
+586 

>member
-1 MSKNTVNFMLH
+1 LFA
-12 IKVYKSINGNAYNY
+12 G
-26 LLKSRDF
+26 
-33 FLVRTC
+33 
-39 TVFGNRFADINLKG
+39 RFNDISFKG
-53 DLFGGVT
+53 DIFGGVT

-85 GAIMVGFFAALF
+85 GAILVGLFAALF
-97 GGSSSLISEP
+97 GGSTSLISEP

-119 TSMMAKYPETGMA
+119 TSMMAKYPESGMA
-132 MSFTVVIMAG
+132 MGFTVVMMAG
-142 AFQVLLGT
+142 AFQILIGT
-150 LKLGKYITL
+150 LKLGKYVTL
-159 MPYSVISGFM
+159 MPYSVVSGFM

-176 IILQISPLLGHLAPA
+176 IILQLSPLLGQAAPP
-191 GGVIGTL
+191 GGVLGTI
-198 SALPDNILNLKFSE
+198 SALPNILTNINFSE
-212 LFLGLLT
+212 LL
-219 LGILFFLPQ
+219 LGILTLAVLFFFP
-228 KYRRYV
+228 KHYRKYV
-234 PAQLIALV
+234 PAQLVALV
-242 AVTLLSVIFFDT
+242 AITLLSVLFFNT

-265 GLPSLVLP
+265 GLPSIVIP
-273 HINADMF
+273 HFNADMF
-280 TTMVIDALVLGTL
+280 MTMIVDALVLGTL

-301 AVIGDSLTRKEH
+301 AVIGDSLTRTEH

-325 NIISGLFGALPGAG
+325 NMISGLFGALPGAG

-355 LSGII
+355 LSGIV

-367 VVLVAG
+367 VVLMAG

-396 DWSFIQRAHKVNV
+396 DWSFIQRAHKVSL
-409 QGMAIMYG
+409 QGMMIMYG

-444 QLSRVQA
+444 QLSREQA

-456 ISDADENSVPL
+456 ISDNDQDVVPL
-467 TDSERGLL
+467 TDSERVLL
-475 DKANGKVL
+475 DRANGKVL

-493 SVSKAISQ
+493 SVSKAISR
-501 QHSSISDYDVMIL
+501 QHSSVGDYQAMIL

-521 IDVTVGLA
+521 FDVTVGLA
-529 LENAIKDALDARCE
+529 LENAIKDAQEANCA
-543 VLLLCPN
+543 VLILCPN
-550 INTRQQLEKF
+550 KQTRQQLAKF
-560 HVLTLVPEGNTYLFR
+560 DLLDMVPKENIYDFR
-575 YEALQASLKYV
+575 HEALLASLTYV
-586 KNTDLLEPT
+586 ESISNDER

>member
-1 MSKNTVNFMLH
+1 MF
-12 IKVYKSINGNAYNY
+12 G
-26 LLKSRDF
+26 SRF
-33 FLVRTC
+33 E
-39 TVFGNRFADINLKG
+39 DINFKG
-53 DLFGGVT
+53 DIFGGVT

-85 GAIMVGFFAALF
+85 GAIMVGLFASLF
-97 GGSSSLISEP
+97 GGSNTLISEP

-132 MSFTVVIMAG
+132 MTFTVVMMAG
-142 AFQVLLGT
+142 AFQILLGT
-150 LKLGKYITL
+150 LKLGKYVTL

-176 IILQISPLLGHLAPA
+176 IILQLSPLMGHAAPS
-191 GGVIGTL
+191 GGVLGTL
-198 SALPDNILNLKFSE
+198 SALPETISNLKFSE

-219 LGILFFLPQ
+219 LGILFFFPKQ
-228 KYRRYV
+228 YRKYV
-234 PAQLIALV
+234 PAQLVALV
-242 AVTLLSVIFFDT
+242 AVTLLSVILFDT
-254 DSIRRIGEIPA
+254 EDIRRIGEIPA
-265 GLPSLVLP
+265 GLPSLVAP
-273 HINADMF
+273 YIDTDMF
-280 TTMVIDALVLGTL
+280 VEMVIDALVLGTL

-325 NIISGLFGALPGAG
+325 NMISGLFGALPGAG

-355 LSGII
+355 LSGVI
-360 RALVLAL
+360 RALMLAL

-396 DWSFIQRAHKVNV
+396 DWSFIQRAHKVSFS
-409 QGMAIMYG
+409 GMAVMYG

-444 QLSRVQA
+444 RLSREQA

-456 ISDADENSVPL
+456 ISDADEDDVPL

-475 DKANGKVL
+475 DRANGKVL

-493 SVSKAISQ
+493 SVSKAISR

-529 LENAIKDALDARCE
+529 LENAIKDALDANCA
-543 VLLLCPN
+543 VYLLCPN
-550 INTRQQLEKF
+550 ERTREQLEKF
-560 HVLTLVPEGNTYLFR
+560 HVIDLVPDENMYQFR
-575 YEALQASLKYV
+575 YEALNAAVAHVEADQYQRITA
-586 KNTDLLEPT
+586 

>member
-1 MSKNTVNFMLH
+1 MF
-12 IKVYKSINGNAYNY
+12 G
-26 LLKSRDF
+26 SRF
-33 FLVRTC
+33 K
-39 TVFGNRFADINLKG
+39 DINFKG
-53 DLFGGVT
+53 DIFGGVT

-85 GAIMVGFFAALF
+85 GAIMVGLFASLF
-97 GGSSSLISEP
+97 GGSNTLISEP

-132 MSFTVVIMAG
+132 MTFTVVMMAG
-142 AFQVLLGT
+142 AFQILLGT
-150 LKLGKYITL
+150 LKMGKYVTL

-176 IILQISPLLGHLAPA
+176 IILQLSPLLGHAAPA
-191 GGVIGTL
+191 GGVLGTL
-198 SALPDNILNLKFSE
+198 SALPETISNLKFNE

-219 LGILFFLPQ
+219 LGILFFFPK
-228 KYRRYV
+228 KYRKYV
-234 PAQLIALV
+234 PAQLVALV
-242 AVTLLSVIFFDT
+242 AVTLLSVMLFDT
-254 DSIRRIGEIPA
+254 EDIRRIGEIPA
-265 GLPSLVLP
+265 GLPSLVAP
-273 HINADMF
+273 HIDPDMF
-280 TTMVIDALVLGTL
+280 VEMVIDALVLGTL

-325 NIISGLFGALPGAG
+325 NMISGLFGALPGAG

-355 LSGII
+355 LSGVV

-396 DWSFIQRAHKVNV
+396 DWSFIQRAHKVSFS
-409 QGMAIMYG
+409 GMAIMYG

-431 GLGVFIS
+431 GLGVFVS
-438 NIIIIE
+438 NIMIIE
-444 QLSRVQA
+444 RSSREQA

-456 ISDADENSVPL
+456 ISDADEDDVPL

-475 DKANGKVL
+475 DRANGRVL

-493 SVSKAISQ
+493 SVSKAISR
-501 QHSSISDYDVMIL
+501 QHTSISDYDVMIL

-521 IDVTVGLA
+521 LDVTVGLA

-543 VLLLCPN
+543 VYLLCPN
-550 INTRQQLEKF
+550 QRTREQLEKF
-560 HVLTLVPEGNTYLFR
+560 HVIDLVPDNNMYQFR
-575 YEALQASLKYV
+575 YEALNAAVAHVESDQYQRMTA
-586 KNTDLLEPT
+586 

>member
-1 MSKNTVNFMLH
+1 MF
-12 IKVYKSINGNAYNY
+12 A
-26 LLKSRDF
+26 SR
-33 FLVRTC
+33 
-39 TVFGNRFADINLKG
+39 FGNSSRFKNINLKG

-85 GAIMVGFFAALF
+85 GAILVGLFASLF
-97 GGSSSLISEP
+97 GGSNTLISEP

-132 MSFTVVIMAG
+132 MTFTVVMMAG

-150 LKLGKYITL
+150 LKLGKYVTL

-176 IILQISPLLGHLAPA
+176 IILQLSPLLGHAAPS
-191 GGVIGTL
+191 GGVMGTL
-198 SALPDNILNLKFSE
+198 SALPETVSNMKFSE

-219 LGILFFLPQ
+219 LGILFFFPKQ
-228 KYRRYV
+228 YRKYV
-234 PAQLIALV
+234 PAQLVALV
-242 AVTLLSVIFFDT
+242 AVTLLSVIVFDHE
-254 DSIRRIGEIPA
+254 SIRRIGEIPA
-265 GLPSLVLP
+265 GLPSLVIP
-273 HINADMF
+273 HINPEMF
-280 TTMVIDALVLGTL
+280 TEMVIDALVLGTL

-313 DSDKELRGQGLA
+313 DSDKELRGQGIA
-325 NIISGLFGALPGAG
+325 NMVSGLFGALPGAG

-355 LSGII
+355 LSGIV
-360 RALVLAL
+360 RALILAL
-367 VVLVAG
+367 VVLVAS

-396 DWSFIQRAHKVNV
+396 DWSFIQRAHKVSFA
-409 QGMAIMYG
+409 GMAIMYG
-417 VMLLTVFVDLIVAV
+417 VMLLTVFVDLIAAV

-444 QLSRVQA
+444 RLSREQA

-456 ISDADENSVPL
+456 ISDADEDDVPL
-467 TDSERGLL
+467 TESERGLL
-475 DKANGKVL
+475 DRANGKVL

-493 SVSKAISQ
+493 SVSKAIAR
-501 QHSSISDYDVMIL
+501 QHNSISDYEVMIL

-529 LENAIKDALDARCE
+529 LENAIKDALDASCQ
-543 VLLLCPN
+543 VYLLCPN
-550 INTRQQLEKF
+550 EQTRQQLEKF
-560 HVLTLVPEGNTYLFR
+560 HVIDLVPDSNTYKFR
-575 YEALQASLKYV
+575 YEALKAAIKHV
-586 KNTDLLEPT
+586 NND

>member
-1 MSKNTVNFMLH
+1 M
-12 IKVYKSINGNAYNY
+12 
-26 LLKSRDF
+26 
-33 FLVRTC
+33 
-39 TVFGNRFADINLKG
+39 FGDRFKEINLKG

-85 GAIMVGFFAALF
+85 GAIMVGLFAALF
-97 GGSSSLISEP
+97 GGSSTLISEP

-132 MSFTVVIMAG
+132 MTFTVVMMAG

-150 LKLGKYITL
+150 LKLGKYVTL

-176 IILQISPLLGHLAPA
+176 IILQLSPLLGHAAPS
-191 GGVIGTL
+191 GGVMGTL
-198 SALPDNILNLKFSE
+198 SALPETLANVKFSE

-219 LGILFFLPQ
+219 LGILFFFPPQ
-228 KYRRYV
+228 YRKYV
-234 PAQLIALV
+234 PAQLVALV
-242 AVTLLSVIFFDT
+242 AVTVLSVILFDS
-254 DSIRRIGEIPA
+254 DAIRRIGEIPA
-265 GLPSLVLP
+265 GLPSLVVP
-273 HINADMF
+273 HINAEMF

-325 NIISGLFGALPGAG
+325 NMISGLFGALPGAG

-355 LSGII
+355 LSGVI
-360 RALVLAL
+360 RALMLAL

-396 DWSFIQRAHKVNV
+396 DWSFIQRAHKVSV

-417 VMLLTVFVDLIVAV
+417 VMLLTVFVDLIAAV

-444 QLSRVQA
+444 RLSREQA

-456 ISDADENSVPL
+456 ISDADEDDVPL
-467 TDSERGLL
+467 TESERGLL
-475 DKANGKVL
+475 DQANGKVL

-493 SVSKAISQ
+493 SVSKAISR
-501 QHSSISDYDVMIL
+501 QHSSIDEYEAMIL

-529 LENAIKDALDARCE
+529 LENAINDALDANCA
-543 VLLLCPN
+543 VYLLCPN
-550 INTRQQLEKF
+550 KQIWQQLEKF
-560 HVLTLVPEGNTYLFR
+560 HILDLVPGQNIYSFR
-575 YEALQASLKYV
+575 YEALRAAIKHVESDEHQTVSV
-586 KNTDLLEPT
+586 

>member
-1 MSKNTVNFMLH
+1 MF
-12 IKVYKSINGNAYNY
+12 G
-26 LLKSRDF
+26 SRF
-33 FLVRTC
+33 K
-39 TVFGNRFADINLKG
+39 DINFKG
-53 DLFGGVT
+53 DIFGGVT

-85 GAIMVGFFAALF
+85 GAIMVGLFASLF
-97 GGSSSLISEP
+97 GGSNTLISEP

-132 MSFTVVIMAG
+132 MTFTVVMMAG
-142 AFQVLLGT
+142 AFQILLGT
-150 LKLGKYITL
+150 LKMGKYVTL

-176 IILQISPLLGHLAPA
+176 IILQLSPLLGHAAPA
-191 GGVIGTL
+191 GGVLGTL
-198 SALPDNILNLKFSE
+198 SALPETISNLKFNE

-219 LGILFFLPQ
+219 LGILFFFPK
-228 KYRRYV
+228 KYRKYV
-234 PAQLIALV
+234 PAQLVALV
-242 AVTLLSVIFFDT
+242 AVTLLSVMLFDT
-254 DSIRRIGEIPA
+254 EDIRRIGEIPA
-265 GLPSLVLP
+265 GLPSLVAP
-273 HINADMF
+273 HIDPDMF
-280 TTMVIDALVLGTL
+280 VEMVIDALVLGTL

-325 NIISGLFGALPGAG
+325 NMISGLFGALPGAG

-355 LSGII
+355 LSGVV

-396 DWSFIQRAHKVNV
+396 DWSFIQRAHKVSFS
-409 QGMAIMYG
+409 GMAIMYG
-417 VMLLTVFVDLIVAV
+417 VILLTVFVDLIVAV
-431 GLGVFIS
+431 GLGVFVS
-438 NIIIIE
+438 NIMIIE
-444 QLSRVQA
+444 RLSREQA

-456 ISDADENSVPL
+456 ISDADEDDVPL

-475 DKANGKVL
+475 DRANGRVL

-493 SVSKAISQ
+493 SVSKAISR
-501 QHSSISDYDVMIL
+501 QHTSISDYDVMIL

-521 IDVTVGLA
+521 LDVTVGLA

-543 VLLLCPN
+543 VYLLCPN
-550 INTRQQLEKF
+550 QRTREQLEKF
-560 HVLTLVPEGNTYLFR
+560 HVIDLVPDNNMYQFR
-575 YEALQASLKYV
+575 YEALNAAVAHVESDHYQRMTA
-586 KNTDLLEPT
+586 

>member
-1 MSKNTVNFMLH
+1 MFQ
-12 IKVYKSINGNAYNY
+12 A
-26 LLKSRDF
+26 
-33 FLVRTC
+33 
-39 TVFGNRFADINLKG
+39 RFADLNLRG

-85 GAIMVGFFAALF
+85 GAILVGLFAALF
-97 GGSSSLISEP
+97 GGSSTLISEP
-107 TGPMTVIMTAVL
+107 TGPMTVIMTAIL
-119 TSMMAKYPETGMA
+119 TTMVSRYPESGA
-132 MSFTVVIMAG
+132 AIAFTVVMMAG
-142 AFQVLLGT
+142 AFQILLGT

-159 MPYSVISGFM
+159 MPYSVVSGFM

-176 IILQISPLLGHLAPA
+176 IILQLSPLLGHPSPG
-191 GGVIGTL
+191 GGVLGTL
-198 SALPDNILNLKFSE
+198 SALPELLANLKFSE

-219 LGILFFLPQ
+219 LAILFFLPQ
-228 KYRRYV
+228 KYRKQV
-234 PAQLIALV
+234 PAQLVALV
-242 AVTLLSVIFFDT
+242 AVTLFSVVFFDT
-254 DSIRRIGEIPA
+254 DDIRRIGDIPA
-265 GLPSLVLP
+265 GLPSIVVP
-273 HINADMF
+273 TFNSEIF
-280 TTMVIDALVLGTL
+280 VTMVIDALVLGTL

-313 DSDKELRGQGLA
+313 DSDRELQGQGIANMLA
-325 NIISGLFGALPGAG
+325 GLFGALPGAG

-355 LSGII
+355 LSGVT

-381 AVLAGIAVYVGFNIL
+381 AVLAGIAVYVGVNIL
-396 DWSFIQRAHKVNV
+396 DWAFIQRAHKISI

-438 NIIIIE
+438 NILVIE
-444 QLSRVQA
+444 RLSREQA

-456 ISDADENSVPL
+456 ISDADDDDVPL
-467 TDSERGLL
+467 TESERKLL

-493 SVSKAISQ
+493 SVSKAITR
-501 QHSSISDYDVMIL
+501 QHSSVDKYQAMIL

-529 LENAIKDALDARCE
+529 LENAIRDAQEANCE
-543 VLLLCPN
+543 VYLLCPN
-550 INTRQQLEKF
+550 EKTRSELEKF
-560 HVLTLVPEGNTYLFR
+560 HVIDLVPDQNMFTFR
-575 YEALQASLKYV
+575 YEALNAAV
-586 KNTDLLEPT
+586 KQVTVSE

>member
-1 MSKNTVNFMLH
+1 MF
-12 IKVYKSINGNAYNY
+12 G
-26 LLKSRDF
+26 SRF
-33 FLVRTC
+33 E
-39 TVFGNRFADINLKG
+39 DINFKG
-53 DLFGGVT
+53 DVFGGVT

-85 GAIMVGFFAALF
+85 GAIMVGLFASLF
-97 GGSSSLISEP
+97 GGSNTLISEP

-132 MSFTVVIMAG
+132 MTFTVVMMAG
-142 AFQVLLGT
+142 AFQILLGT
-150 LKLGKYITL
+150 LKLGKYVTL

-176 IILQISPLLGHLAPA
+176 IILQLSPLMGHAAPS
-191 GGVIGTL
+191 GGVLGTL
-198 SALPDNILNLKFSE
+198 SALPDTISNLKFSE

-219 LGILFFLPQ
+219 LGILFFFPKQ
-228 KYRRYV
+228 YRKYV
-234 PAQLIALV
+234 PAQLVALV
-242 AVTLLSVIFFDT
+242 AVTLLSVMFFDT
-254 DSIRRIGEIPA
+254 EDIRRIGEIPA
-265 GLPSLVLP
+265 GLPSLVAP
-273 HINADMF
+273 HIDPDMF
-280 TTMVIDALVLGTL
+280 VEMVIDALVLGTL

-325 NIISGLFGALPGAG
+325 NVISGLFGALPGAG

-355 LSGII
+355 LSGVI
-360 RALVLAL
+360 RALMLAL

-396 DWSFIQRAHKVNV
+396 DWSFIQRAHKVSFS
-409 QGMAIMYG
+409 GMAVMYG

-444 QLSRVQA
+444 RLSREQA

-456 ISDADENSVPL
+456 ISDADEDDVPL

-475 DKANGKVL
+475 DRANGKVL

-493 SVSKAISQ
+493 SVSKAISR

-529 LENAIKDALDARCE
+529 LENAIKDALDANCA
-543 VLLLCPN
+543 VYLLCPN
-550 INTRQQLEKF
+550 ERTREQLEKF
-560 HVLTLVPEGNTYLFR
+560 HVIDLVPNDNMYQFR
-575 YEALQASLKYV
+575 YEALNAAVAHVEADQYQRITA
-586 KNTDLLEPT
+586 